1 MINNCCLAC
10 SNVWNDPAQRE
21 NRKGLNTG
29 IILMIALLVPGILG
43 LTGVAAISHT
53 SACVLTGFGSLGFLI
68 FAHSTLD
75 MLRKCYREHKQM

>member
-1 MINNCCLAC
+1 MLINCRSTC
-10 SNVWNDPAQRE
+10 SAVWNDPAQRE

-29 IILMIALLVPGILG
+29 VILMIALLVPGILG

-68 FAHSTLD
+68 FARSALD
-75 MLRKCYREHKQM
+75 MLRQCYTEHKNT